1 MTPQGSRQGLGE
13 IVDERSRPNCAEW
26 SREGTPKSG
35 TQVLASCATL
45 GQLDYFTAL
54 VRQQHSKQSTLRE
67 GQRRFFHNDHNV
79 WTSEARNSVWD
90 LSRTGDSALQSQT
103 R

>member
-1 MTPQGSRQGLGE
+1 MAINSSMAPQGSRQGLGG
-13 IVDERSRPNCAEW
+13 IVDERSRRNCAEW

-54 VRQQHSKQSTLRE
+54 VRQQHREQPTLRKS
-67 GQRRFFHNDHNV
+67 QR
-79 WTSEARNSVWD
+79 
-90 LSRTGDSALQSQT
+90 
-103 R
+103 